1 MPEATA
7 EQTQPRETFLHTVV
21 VDVPTEETGARMTR
35 LLEVLN
41 KIDATEADKASRVSD
56 FNAEIKQLNK
66 EAHKLREAITTGKE
80 RRDVECYEQP
90 DERRNI
96 VFIVRASDG
105 KVIDERA
112 MTLEDRMY
120 SGADKAKAEAA
131 EREANGSTSDA
142 PPPGGANDG
151 EDKGADAVGGSGG
164 GGTETAKASGG
175 GKLVRI
181 KPSDAKKRKAARE
194 AKEAADKA
202 RKLADEN
209 DAANAAARADDDS
222 DDDSDE

>member
-1 MPEATA
+1 MPEAAAAA
-7 EQTQPRETFLHTVV
+7 EKKPETFLHTVV

-112 MTLEDRMY
+112 MTLEDRQEPLPF
-120 SGADKAKAEAA
+120 DKATDVPSG
-131 EREANGSTSDA
+131 NSGN
-142 PPPGGANDG
+142 PVGAG
-151 EDKGADAVGGSGG
+151 EDAGEKGATGSGG
-164 GGTETAKASGG
+164 GGEENAKAGKGG
-175 GKLVRI
+175 AGKVVRI

-202 RKLADEN
+202 RKLADAN
-209 DAANAAARADDDS
+209 DAANAAARDDDD
-222 DDDSDE
+222 DDDSDEDDEE